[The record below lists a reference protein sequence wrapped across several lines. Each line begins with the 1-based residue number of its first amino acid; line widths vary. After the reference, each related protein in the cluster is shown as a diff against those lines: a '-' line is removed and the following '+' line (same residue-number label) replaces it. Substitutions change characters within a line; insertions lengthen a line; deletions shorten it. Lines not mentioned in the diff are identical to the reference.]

1 MNLET
6 TVRLRENTRDRRLD
20 PESRKVMASA
30 REFEAVMLEQLLS
43 SMRSTVGASNQS
55 SSMRSYSEMLD
66 GEMAREMA
74 SAGGIGLADS
84 IARELMQEAGLGR
97 PGR

>member
-6 TVRLRENTRDRRLD
+6 TVRLRENPRDRRLD

-43 SMRSTVGASNQS
+43 SMRTTVGGDSQS
-55 SSMRSYSEMLD
+55 STMRSYRELLD

-74 SAGGIGLADS
+74 VAGGIGLADS
-84 IARELMQEAGLGR
+84 IARELMQQAS
-97 PGR
+97 PGPSTR